1 MPLRSVHHQSL
12 SGGGFLGPR
21 EVYGMREQR
30 FVASR
35 RERWDRLAALADR
48 AAKRGVRA
56 LTPDEIDELALAYRA
71 ATSDLAIART
81 RGEDSAIVEY
91 LNRLTARA
99 HSIVY
104 VATARS
110 GWDRARSFVMRD
122 FPREVR
128 RSWAPIGFCIAVT
141 VISALIAYGSVLS
154 DPANAHVL
162 LPEMSIGPVTKSLHD
177 SNFGFDRAYSPAIA
191 SQIITNNIRVS
202 AIAFAGGMTAG
213 LLTGWIIIV
222 NGLMVGA
229 LSALYIKAGFG
240 PDFFATIAP
249 HGVIEL
255 TAIQISGGAGLL
267 LAGGYLRPG
276 RATRRDAL
284 VVAARRAVTLM
295 IGVALLLCVA
305 GTIEGFISPQRLS
318 IPIRGTIGAVT
329 AVALLA
335 YLLGAGSEEPAR
347 LNVDVGV
354 EKRER
359 EFGGGDI
366 DDQDAAFA

>member
-1 MPLRSVHHQSL
+1 MQRGRDGGRAA
-12 SGGGFLGPR
+12 GGGAPLK
-21 EVYGMREQR
+21 R
-30 FVASR
+30 FVATR
-35 RERWDRLAALADR
+35 KARWDRLAALATR
-48 AAKRGVRA
+48 AARRGVRA
-56 LTPDEIDELALAYRA
+56 LPPAEIDELALSYRA

-81 RGEDSAIVEY
+81 RGEEPAIVDY

-99 HSIVY
+99 HSVVY

-110 GWDRARSFVMRD
+110 GWGRVRAFVLRD

-141 VISALIAYGSVLS
+141 VVSALIAFGSVS
-154 DPANAHVL
+154 ADPTNARAL
-162 LPEMSIGPVTKSLHD
+162 LPGMTLPPITKALHD
-177 SNFGFDRAYSPAIA
+177 SNFAFDRAYSPTVA
-191 SQIITNNIRVS
+191 SEIITNNIKVA

-213 LLTGWIIIV
+213 LLTGWIILE

-229 LSALYIKAGFG
+229 LSALYAKAGFG
-240 PDFFATIAP
+240 PDFWATIAP

-255 TAIQISGGAGLL
+255 TAIQIAGGAGLL
-267 LAGGYLRPG
+267 LAAGYLRPG
-276 RATRRDAL
+276 RARRGDAL
-284 VVAARRAVTLM
+284 VAAARRAATLV

-329 AVALLA
+329 AVALFA
-335 YLLGAGSEEPAR
+335 YLLGAGSEKSAG
-347 LNVDVGV
+347 LDVHVGV

-359 EFGGGDI
+359 EFGGGDV
-366 DDQDAAFA
+366 DDEDPALA